1 MIFVMRK
8 FFLLISLLFTYSSC
22 NLFEVA
28 RRPNIIWLT
37 TEDNSTHHMKLYNE
51 NGAIMPVIEKL
62 ASKGIVFDNAF
73 SNAPVCSVARSTLIT
88 GCYAPRIFTQFH
100 RRAKHVPLPNDL
112 KPMPYYLKEAGYYT
126 TNNSKQDYNF
136 ILPDGVWDES
146 SSKAT
151 YRNRQP
157 GQPFFH
163 VQNYTVTHESNL
175 HFSQEAIDKTA
186 NEDLKHIKVF
196 PYHPNTKTFRFSYYH
211 FHNRHKLA
219 DKQMGDFLKELDE
232 EGLMEDTIIFYYG
245 DHGGVLPRS
254 KGYAYESGLQI
265 PLVVY
270 VPEKWQHLFP
280 YDRGSRSQTFIE
292 FVDLAPTVLSL
303 AGLTP
308 PVGMDGTPVMGKG
321 VQKSE
326 IKKKNT
332 AFGYADRFDEKYDL
346 VRTLRVGNFKYIRN
360 YQPFNMDALFNFYRY
375 KMLAYKEWLS
385 LYRDGKLNDIQT
397 QFFQPKRPEALYNID
412 QDPHEVND
420 LSKSED
426 YKEILLQMRENLRER
441 ILEMPDLS
449 FYPEPYLLD
458 NALENPTAFGQ
469 NNKTAIAELIAIADL
484 NLAPYNKAEGKIR
497 AALKD
502 KNPWKRYWG
511 LIVCSSFGMQA
522 NGLVPEIK
530 TLLQNDNEN
539 LVRIRAAEYLM
550 LNQISFD
557 KNILKT
563 LLENADSETE
573 ANLMLN
579 TLSLIKEYQPNIK
592 FNFSKEIFPAQWY
605 DKPNDLVNR
614 RSELLIN

>member
-1 MIFVMRK
+1 MRV
-8 FFLLISLLFTYSSC
+8 FFLLGVIILLYPSC
-22 NLFEVA
+22 NSLEVD
-28 RRPNIIWLT
+28 RPNIIWLT
-37 TEDNSTHHMKLYNE
+37 TEDNSSHHMRLYNE
-51 NGAIMPVIEKL
+51 NGVIMPAIEKL
-62 ASKGIVFDNAF
+62 ASEGIVFDNAF

-112 KPMPYYLKEAGYYT
+112 MPMPYYLKKAGYYT

-136 ILPDGVWDES
+136 ILPDEVWDES
-146 SSKAT
+146 STKAT
-151 YRNRQP
+151 YKNRQP

-163 VQNYTVTHESNL
+163 VQNHTVTHEGNL
-175 HFSQEAIDKTA
+175 HFSQEIIDKTSDKDL
-186 NEDLKHIKVF
+186 EDIKVF
-196 PYHPNTKTFRFSYYH
+196 PYHPDTKTFRFSYYH
-211 FHNRHKLA
+211 FQNRHKLA
-219 DKQMGDFLKELDE
+219 DQQMGGFLCELNE
-232 EGLMEDTIIFYYG
+232 QGLMEDTIIFYYG

-270 VPEKWQHLFP
+270 VPKKWQHLFP
-280 YDRGSRSQTFIE
+280 YERGSRSQTFVE
-292 FVDLAPTVLSL
+292 FVDLAPTVLAL
-303 AGLTP
+303 AGIKP
-308 PVGMDGTPVMGKG
+308 PMGMDGTPVMGKG
-321 VQKSE
+321 LQKSQ
-326 IKKKNT
+326 INKKNT

-346 VRTLRVGNFKYIRN
+346 VRTLRVGKFKYIRN

-385 LYRDGKLNDIQT
+385 LYRDGKLNDIQS
-397 QFFQPKRPEALYNID
+397 QFFQPKSPEALYNINL
-412 QDPHEVND
+412 DPHEVND

-426 YKEILLQMRENLRER
+426 HKEILLQMRGQLQQR
-441 ILEMPDLS
+441 ISSMPDLS

-469 NNKTAIAELIAIADL
+469 NNKAAIAELIAIADL
-484 NLAPYNKAEGKIR
+484 NLAPFEQVKVKIK
-497 AALKD
+497 AALSD

-511 LIVCSSFGMQA
+511 LIVCSSFGTKA
-522 NGLVPEIK
+522 KGLVPLIQSILK
-530 TLLQNDNEN
+530 NDKEN

-550 LNQISFD
+550 LNKISFD
-557 KNILKT
+557 KKILKN

-579 TLSLIKEYQPNIK
+579 TLSLIKEYDPNIK
-592 FNFSKEIFPAQWY
+592 FNFSKEIFPTQWY

>member
-1 MIFVMRK
+1 MRV
-8 FFLLISLLFTYSSC
+8 FFLLGVIILLYPSC
-22 NLFEVA
+22 NSLEVD
-28 RRPNIIWLT
+28 RPNIIWLT
-37 TEDNSTHHMKLYNE
+37 TEDNSSHHMRLYNE
-51 NGAIMPVIEKL
+51 NGVIMPAIEKL
-62 ASKGIVFDNAF
+62 ASEGIVFDNAF

-112 KPMPYYLKEAGYYT
+112 MPMPYYLKKAGYYT

-136 ILPDGVWDES
+136 ILPDEVWDES
-146 SSKAT
+146 STKAT
-151 YRNRQP
+151 YKNRKP

-163 VQNYTVTHESNL
+163 VQNHTVTHEGNL
-175 HFSQEAIDKTA
+175 HFSQEIIDKTSDKDL
-186 NEDLKHIKVF
+186 EDIKVF
-196 PYHPNTKTFRFSYYH
+196 PYHPDTKTFRFSYYH
-211 FHNRHKLA
+211 FQNRHKLA
-219 DKQMGDFLKELDE
+219 DQQMGGFLCELNE
-232 EGLMEDTIIFYYG
+232 QGLMEDTIIFYYG

-270 VPEKWQHLFP
+270 VPKKWQHLFP
-280 YDRGSRSQTFIE
+280 NERGSRSQTFVE
-292 FVDLAPTVLSL
+292 FVDLAPTVLAL
-303 AGLTP
+303 AGIKP
-308 PVGMDGTPVMGKG
+308 PMGMDGTPVMGKG
-321 VQKSE
+321 LQKSQ
-326 IKKKNT
+326 INKKNT

-346 VRTLRVGNFKYIRN
+346 VRTLRVGKFKYIRN

-385 LYRDGKLNDIQT
+385 LYRDGKLNDIQS
-397 QFFQPKRPEALYNID
+397 QFFQPKSPEALYNINL
-412 QDPHEVND
+412 DPHEVND

-426 YKEILLQMRENLRER
+426 HKEILLQMRGQLQQR
-441 ILEMPDLS
+441 ISSMPDLS

-469 NNKTAIAELIAIADL
+469 NNKAAIAELIAIADL
-484 NLAPYNKAEGKIR
+484 NLAPFEQVKVKIK
-497 AALKD
+497 AALSD

-511 LIVCSSFGMQA
+511 LIVCSSFGTKA
-522 NGLVPEIK
+522 KGLV
-530 TLLQNDNEN
+530 LLIQSILKNDKEN

-550 LNQISFD
+550 LNKISFD
-557 KNILKT
+557 KKILKN

-579 TLSLIKEYQPNIK
+579 TLSLIKEYDPNIK

>member
-1 MIFVMRK
+1 MRV
-8 FFLLISLLFTYSSC
+8 FFLLGAIILLYPSC
-22 NLFEVA
+22 NYLEVDL
-28 RRPNIIWLT
+28 PNIIWLT
-37 TEDNSTHHMKLYNE
+37 TEDNSSHHMRLYNE
-51 NGAIMPVIEKL
+51 NGVIMPAIEKL
-62 ASKGIVFDNAF
+62 ASEGIVFDNAF

-112 KPMPYYLKEAGYYT
+112 MPMPYYLKKAGYYT

-136 ILPDGVWDES
+136 ILPDEVWDES
-146 SSKAT
+146 STKAT
-151 YRNRQP
+151 YKNRQP

-163 VQNYTVTHESNL
+163 VQNHTVTHEGNL
-175 HFSQEAIDKTA
+175 HFSQEIIDKTSDKDL
-186 NEDLKHIKVF
+186 EDIKVF
-196 PYHPNTKTFRFSYYH
+196 PYHPDTKTFRFSYYH
-211 FHNRHKLA
+211 FQNRHKLA
-219 DKQMGDFLKELDE
+219 DQQMGGFLRELNE
-232 EGLMEDTIIFYYG
+232 QGLMEDTIIFYYG

-270 VPEKWQHLFP
+270 VPKKWQHLFP
-280 YDRGSRSQTFIE
+280 YDRGSRSQTFVE
-292 FVDLAPTVLSL
+292 FVDLAPTVLAL
-303 AGLTP
+303 AGIKP
-308 PVGMDGTPVMGKG
+308 PMGMDGTPVMGKG
-321 VQKSE
+321 LQKSQ
-326 IKKKNT
+326 INKKNT

-346 VRTLRVGNFKYIRN
+346 VRTLRVGKFKYIRN

-385 LYRDGKLNDIQT
+385 LYRNGKLNDIQS
-397 QFFQPKRPEALYNID
+397 QFFQPKTPEALYNINL
-412 QDPHEVND
+412 DPHEVND

-426 YKEILLQMRENLRER
+426 HKEILLQMRGRLQER
-441 ILEMPDLS
+441 ISSMPDLS

-469 NNKTAIAELIAIADL
+469 NNKAAIAELIAIADL
-484 NLAPYNKAEGKIR
+484 NLAPFEKVEAKIK
-497 AALKD
+497 AALRD

-511 LIVCSSFGMQA
+511 LIVCSSFGTKA
-522 NGLVPEIK
+522 KGLVPLIQSILK
-530 TLLQNDNEN
+530 TDKEN

-550 LNQISFD
+550 LNKISFD
-557 KNILKT
+557 KKILKN

-579 TLSLIKEYQPNIK
+579 TLSLIKEYDPNIK
-592 FNFSKEIFPAQWY
+592 FNFSKEIFPTQWY

-614 RSELLIN
+614 RSELLLN

>member
-1 MIFVMRK
+1 MRV
-8 FFLLISLLFTYSSC
+8 FFLLGVIILQYPSC
-22 NLFEVA
+22 NSLEVD
-28 RRPNIIWLT
+28 RPNIIWLT
-37 TEDNSTHHMKLYNE
+37 TEDNSSHHMRLYNE
-51 NGAIMPVIEKL
+51 NGVIMPAIEKL
-62 ASKGIVFDNAF
+62 ASEGIVFDNAF

-112 KPMPYYLKEAGYYT
+112 MPMPYYLKKAGYYT

-136 ILPDGVWDES
+136 ILPNEVWDES
-146 SSKAT
+146 STKAT
-151 YRNRQP
+151 YKNRQL

-163 VQNYTVTHESNL
+163 VQNHTVTHEGNL
-175 HFSQEAIDKTA
+175 HFSQEIIDKTA
-186 NEDLKHIKVF
+186 DKDLEDIKVF
-196 PYHPNTKTFRFSYYH
+196 PYHPDTKTFRFSYYH

-219 DKQMGDFLKELDE
+219 DQQMGVFLRELNE
-232 EGLMEDTIIFYYG
+232 QGLMEDTIIFYYG

-270 VPEKWQHLFP
+270 VPKKWQHLFP
-280 YDRGSRSQTFIE
+280 YDRGSRSQTFVE
-292 FVDLAPTVLSL
+292 FIDLAPTVLAL
-303 AGLTP
+303 AGITP
-308 PVGMDGTPVMGKG
+308 PTGMDGTPVMGKG
-321 VQKSE
+321 VQKLQ
-326 IKKKNT
+326 IKEKNT

-346 VRTLRVGNFKYIRN
+346 VRTLRVGKFKYIRN

-385 LYRDGKLNDIQT
+385 LYRDGKLNDTQS
-397 QFFQPKRPEALYNID
+397 QFFQPKTPEALYNINL
-412 QDPHEVND
+412 DPHEVND

-426 YKEILLQMRENLRER
+426 HKEILLQMRGQLQEK
-441 ILEMPDLS
+441 ILSMPDLS

-469 NNKTAIAELIAIADL
+469 NNKAAIAELIAIADL
-484 NLAPYNKAEGKIR
+484 NLSPYEKVEGKIK
-497 AALKD
+497 AALRD

-511 LIVCSSFGMQA
+511 LIVCSSFGMKA
-522 NGLVPEIK
+522 KEIVPQIQ
-530 TLLQNDNEN
+530 TILQVDQEN

-550 LNQISFD
+550 LNHIPFD
-557 KNILKT
+557 KKILKI

-579 TLSLIKEYQPNIK
+579 TLSLIKEYEPNIK
-592 FNFSKEIFPAQWY
+592 FNFSKEIFPADWY

>member
-1 MIFVMRK
+1 MRV
-8 FFLLISLLFTYSSC
+8 FFLLGVIILLYPSC
-22 NLFEVA
+22 NSLDVD
-28 RRPNIIWLT
+28 RPNIIWLT
-37 TEDNSTHHMKLYNE
+37 TEDNSSHHMRLYNE
-51 NGAIMPVIEKL
+51 NGVIMPAIEKL
-62 ASKGIVFDNAF
+62 ASEGIVFDNAF

-112 KPMPYYLKEAGYYT
+112 MPMPYYLKKAGYYT

-136 ILPDGVWDES
+136 ILPDEVWDES
-146 SSKAT
+146 STKAT
-151 YRNRQP
+151 YKNRQP

-163 VQNYTVTHESNL
+163 VQNHTVTHEGNL
-175 HFSQEAIDKTA
+175 HFSQEIIDKTSDKDL
-186 NEDLKHIKVF
+186 EDIKVF
-196 PYHPNTKTFRFSYYH
+196 PYHPDTKTFRFSYYH
-211 FHNRHKLA
+211 FQNRHKLA
-219 DKQMGDFLKELDE
+219 DQQMGGFLRELNE
-232 EGLMEDTIIFYYG
+232 QGLMEDTIIFYYG

-270 VPEKWQHLFP
+270 VPKKWQHLFP
-280 YDRGSRSQTFIE
+280 YERGSRSQTFVE
-292 FVDLAPTVLSL
+292 FVDLAPTVLAL
-303 AGLTP
+303 AGIKP
-308 PVGMDGTPVMGKG
+308 PMGMDGTPVMGKG
-321 VQKSE
+321 LQKSQ
-326 IKKKNT
+326 INKKNT

-346 VRTLRVGNFKYIRN
+346 VRTLRVGKFKYIRN

-385 LYRDGKLNDIQT
+385 LYRDGKLNDIQS
-397 QFFQPKRPEALYNID
+397 QFFQPKSPEALYNINL
-412 QDPHEVND
+412 DPHEVND

-426 YKEILLQMRENLRER
+426 HKEILLQMRGQLQQR
-441 ILEMPDLS
+441 ISSMPDLS
-449 FYPEPYLLD
+449 FYPESYLLD

-469 NNKTAIAELIAIADL
+469 NNKAAIAELIAIADL
-484 NLAPYNKAEGKIR
+484 NLAPFEQVKVKIK
-497 AALKD
+497 AALSD

-511 LIVCSSFGMQA
+511 LIICSSFGTKA
-522 NGLVPEIK
+522 KGLVPLIQSILK
-530 TLLQNDNEN
+530 TDKEN

-550 LNQISFD
+550 LNKISFD
-557 KNILKT
+557 KKILKN

-579 TLSLIKEYQPNIK
+579 TLSLIKEYDPNIK
-592 FNFSKEIFPAQWY
+592 FNFSKEIFPTQWY